1 MDFSLHANAA
11 LDWVF
16 NVMKPCDHLLILNI
30 LNLKTPSKIWSKVFM
45 VAYAHDIV
53 INDQLKKESQEKL
66 AMMKA
71 TAIEKG
77 FKFVETL
84 CKRGDPAKIVCAVAV
99 EDKIDC
105 IVMGRRG
112 MSNLER

>member
-1 MDFSLHANAA
+1 M
-11 LDWVF
+11 
-16 NVMKPCDHLLILNI
+16 
-30 LNLKTPSKIWSKVFM
+30 
-45 VAYAHDIV
+45 
-53 INDQLKKESQEKL
+53 KKESQEKL
-66 AMMKA
+66 ASMKA
-71 TAIEKG
+71 TATEKG

-84 CKRGDPAKIVCAVAV
+84 CKRGDPAKIVCTVAI

>member
-1 MDFSLHANAA
+1 
-11 LDWVF
+11 
-16 NVMKPCDHLLILNI
+16 
-30 LNLKTPSKIWSKVFM
+30 
-45 VAYAHDIV
+45 
-53 INDQLKKESQEKL
+53 
-66 AMMKA
+66 MMKA

-112 MSNLER
+112 MSSLER

>member
-1 MDFSLHANAA
+1 
-11 LDWVF
+11 
-16 NVMKPCDHLLILNI
+16 MKPCDHLLILNV
-30 LNLKTPSKIWSKVFM
+30 LNLKTPSKIWWLSFIL
-45 VAYAHDIV
+45 AYAHDIV
-53 INDQLKKESQEKL
+53 INERLKKESQEKL
-66 AMMKA
+66 TAMKA
-71 TAIEKG
+71 TAVEKG
-77 FKFVETL
+77 YKFVETL

>member
-1 MDFSLHANAA
+1 M
-11 LDWVF
+11 VF
-16 NVMKPCDHLLILNI
+16 I
-30 LNLKTPSKIWSKVFM
+30 

-66 AMMKA
+66 AAMKA

>member
-1 MDFSLHANAA
+1 
-11 LDWVF
+11 
-16 NVMKPCDHLLILNI
+16 MKPCDHLLIVNI
-30 LNLKTPSKIWSKVFM
+30 LNLKTPSKIWSKVFI

-112 MSNLER
+112 MSSLER